1 MKIECYPLHDS
12 ANEAARVL
20 NRKALIFGMNEGYG
34 ILDTHDKTDWLRAEI
49 AKYECGNLLAI
60 RWR

>member
-12 ANEAARVL
+12 AIEAARVL
-20 NRKALIFGMNEGYG
+20 NRKALIFGMNKGYG